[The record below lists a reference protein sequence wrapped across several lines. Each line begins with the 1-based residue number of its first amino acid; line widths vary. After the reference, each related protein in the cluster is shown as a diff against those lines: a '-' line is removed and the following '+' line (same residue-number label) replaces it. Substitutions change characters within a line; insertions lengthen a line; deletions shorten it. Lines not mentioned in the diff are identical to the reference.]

1 MQNVMTLMGGAA
13 LGAGAMYLMDP
24 DRGARRRAE
33 LRGALEDLGDSELVE
48 RARGLEPLTAARQ
61 LGGEALRRFGGDAG
75 AMPDVAATLTRL
87 AGMRGGRRRRLQ
99 MSEASDWLILGGILG
114 AIAAGLWLTRRAMSN
129 GDGIE
134 VSRTITV
141 DAPVERVY
149 EFWND
154 FENLPSFL
162 THVREVKRVGPDRTH
177 WVVAGPG
184 GAPVEWDAIVTRRV
198 PQQEIAWRTVEGAL
212 VDHEGSVRFQPGG
225 PGTTRLDVRMTYRPV
240 GGALGHGLVA
250 ALGQDPA
257 RPIGDDLQRLS
268 SHLRGVRPAA
278 GETGQWR

>member
-33 LRGALEDLGDSELVE
+33 LRGALEELGDSELVE

-61 LGGEALRRFGGDAG
+61 LGGEALRRFSGDAG
-75 AMPDVAATLTRL
+75 AMPDIAATLTRL

-114 AIAAGLWLTRRAMSN
+114 AIAAGLWLTRRALSN

-154 FENLPSFL
+154 FENLPRFL

-240 GGALGHGLVA
+240 GGAVGHGLA
-250 ALGQDPA
+250 AVLGQDPA
-257 RPIGDDLQRLS
+257 RLIGDDLQQLS
-268 SHLRGVRPAA
+268 SQLRGVRPAA